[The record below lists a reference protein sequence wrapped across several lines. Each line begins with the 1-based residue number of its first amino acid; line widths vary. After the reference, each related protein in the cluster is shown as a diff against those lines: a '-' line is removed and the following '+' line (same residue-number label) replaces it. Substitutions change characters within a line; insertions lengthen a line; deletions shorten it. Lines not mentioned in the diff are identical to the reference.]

1 MEFIYSNYTSSVE
14 TLTNQF
20 YSDLTGSLGWSAN
33 SGIISRL
40 DLLPQSGSLSVL
52 EVNTLT
58 ALWGHN
64 RNRFDF
70 TKFTNYLTSNNY
82 NNLEFHEEKND
93 AGDSYPI
100 YEHLSSSLAT
110 LNISS
115 SL

>member
-70 TKFTNYLTSNNY
+70 TKFTNHLTSNNY

-93 AGDSYPI
+93 GGYS
-100 YEHLSSSLAT
+100 
-110 LNISS
+110 
-115 SL
+115 